1 MTSKLPGGR
10 LSAKRQVNSGSIL
23 SASSRVGTTTENC
36 VVVIVVPLST
46 LRDVNEEVKDG
57 ESMVSGNLIV

>member
-1 MTSKLPGGR
+1 L
-10 LSAKRQVNSGSIL
+10 
-23 SASSRVGTTTENC
+23 RVGTTTENC

-46 LRDVNEEVKDG
+46 LRGVNVEVKDG